1 MSNEKYNGWTNYE
14 TWRVHLEMFDGME
27 HEELL
32 GWHEELHGMDRY
44 SVGQYL
50 KQYAEDY
57 IEATTEES
65 LARDWALAFLQPVD
79 WYAIA
84 DHVMPEETEEV

>member
-14 TWRVHLEMFDGME
+14 TWLVHLQMFDGTE
-27 HEELL
+27 HEELR
-32 GWHEELHGMDRY
+32 GMDRY